1 MLNRRREKTVVKL
14 NRGALKFCGVYT
26 IFFIL
31 MAWAGH
37 SANNGNGDSFFSQLA
52 IMPVFAPLTWSGL
65 LEFIPPG
72 SWMDSVFFF
81 FPFCLVIV
89 YFIGWAISGFI
100 NFKDP
105 SAPVADDPPDWHKR

>member
-1 MLNRRREKTVVKL
+1 MKP

-26 IFFIL
+26 VFFIL
-31 MAWAGH
+31 MAWAAY
-37 SANNGNGDSFFSQLA
+37 SAETGGQLFSQLA
-52 IMPVFAPLTWSGL
+52 ILPAFAPLTWSGL
-65 LEFIPPG
+65 LKFIPQD
-72 SWMDSVFFF
+72 SWMNSIFAL

-89 YFIGWAISGFI
+89 YFIGWAISAFI